1 MAPNLPIFQSGIIDA
16 CPLFLKPVTISPMYC
31 DLELDWTVEKK
42 ARRSLYTVGTAK
54 YGQGTEPA
62 PDKVDWESD

>member
-42 ARRSLYTVGTAK
+42 PGDPYVL
-54 YGQGTEPA
+54 
-62 PDKVDWESD
+62 